1 MRKTCPQG
9 VTAWWAM
16 DANVIQQP
24 ATPRGTSSTS
34 TRGGNDVLH
43 VGLVVI
49 DESAIV
55 VLKIMQSKK
64 GHEEESAVK
73 PNSAVFALRSRVNL
87 EGWGILGG
95 ILGGIVA
102 ASQHPLEIVMSR
114 LSFFS
119 RSRSRCVSIAPPAAR
134 NRGECTGL
142 ALESCHRLC
151 RSTVRHLA
159 FPLRPPPR
167 VIVAALRRGI
177 SDILRSS
184 AAGRVDKVSPACSNG
199 SDCETVR
206 RPSPFLPATA
216 QCDPHALFQCYA
228 A

>member
-1 MRKTCPQG
+1 MR
-9 VTAWWAM
+9 
-16 DANVIQQP
+16 
-24 ATPRGTSSTS
+24 R
-34 TRGGNDVLH
+34 
-43 VGLVVI
+43 
-49 DESAIV
+49 SA
-55 VLKIMQSKK
+55 LSNQTL
-64 GHEEESAVK
+64 
-73 PNSAVFALRSRVNL
+73 LRSRVRRGENPSGGSL
-87 EGWGILGG
+87 LPPNIL
-95 ILGGIVA
+95 LKSSCR
-102 ASQHPLEIVMSR
+102 ASL
-114 LSFFS
+114 FFS
-119 RSRSRCVSIAPPAAR
+119 RSLSRCISIAPPAAR

-184 AAGRVDKVSPACSNG
+184 AAGRFDKVSPACSNG

-206 RPSPFLPATA
+206 LPSPFLPATA
-216 QCDPHALFQCYA
+216 QCDPHALFQRYA